1 MENPKNLK
9 VWVAELLDP
18 RAIATL
24 EAFCQVDIKYKL
36 SREDQLAIAPDYHAV
51 LIRSETNIDK
61 EFLDAATN
69 LRIVGRAGSG
79 LDNVDIPYATQ
90 KGVIVANTPESNI
103 VSACEQTWALMLSSS
118 RNTAWAWNFI
128 RSGEWDRKRFEGSE
142 VYSKTL
148 GIIGL
153 GRIGSLVSVR
163 AKGFGMRVIA
173 YDPYILDSRFES
185 FGVEKK
191 ATLEELVGPFQVA
204 DLFSTQGLHQPIL
217 KRAVAA
223 IDMMK
228 DGVRLVNCARGGLYN
243 EDALY
248 RGLKS
253 GKIASLGMDVWI
265 TEPQHAHPFYEFDN
279 VVGTP
284 HLGASTYEATAR
296 VGTEVVAEV
305 ISGLKGEIVKNA
317 VNIPSVSEQ
326 SFAKLKAWIRLVEKM
341 GSLYAQIRKESVRTV
356 EIEFAGKEVDDRE
369 DVKVLSLVA
378 LKGLLDQSVPETVNF
393 VNASLIAE
401 QRGIDIRES
410 ISLDSHDYS
419 NLVKMK
425 VTEGSGQTFEI
436 HGTVF
441 DKIYPRIVRI
451 GDYKMELIPEG
462 RMVWSP
468 HKNVPGVIGKVGTT
482 MAEYNVNILR
492 MVVSDGPQDS
502 MMILTV
508 ENNVPQ
514 EALDK
519 VREFGTISDVKM
531 IDL

>member
-1 MENPKNLK
+1 
-9 VWVAELLDP
+9 
-18 RAIATL
+18 
-24 EAFCQVDIKYKL
+24 
-36 SREDQLAIAPDYHAV
+36 
-51 LIRSETNIDK
+51 
-61 EFLDAATN
+61 
-69 LRIVGRAGSG
+69 
-79 LDNVDIPYATQ
+79 
-90 KGVIVANTPESNI
+90 
-103 VSACEQTWALMLSSS
+103 
-118 RNTAWAWNFI
+118 
-128 RSGEWDRKRFEGSE
+128 
-142 VYSKTL
+142 
-148 GIIGL
+148 
-153 GRIGSLVSVR
+153 
-163 AKGFGMRVIA
+163 
-173 YDPYILDSRFES
+173 
-185 FGVEKK
+185 
-191 ATLEELVGPFQVA
+191 
-204 DLFSTQGLHQPIL
+204 
-217 KRAVAA
+217 
-223 IDMMK
+223 
-228 DGVRLVNCARGGLYN
+228 VNCARGGLYN

-253 GKIASLGMDVWI
+253 GKIASLGIDVWV
-265 TEPQHAHPFYEFDN
+265 TEPQHAHPLYEFDN

-305 ISGLKGEIVKNA
+305 IAGLKGEIVKNA

-326 SFAKLKAWIRLVEKM
+326 SFAKLKAWIELVDKM
-341 GSLYAQIRKESVRTV
+341 GSLYAQIRKESVKQV
-356 EIEFAGKEVDDRE
+356 EIEFAGKEVDDKE
-369 DVKVLSLVA
+369 DVKVLSLVG

-401 QRGIDIRES
+401 QRGIDVRES
-410 ISLDSHDYS
+410 ISLETYDYS

-425 VTEGSGQTFEI
+425 VTEGSGKTFEI

-468 HKNVPGVIGKVGTT
+468 HKNVPGVIGRVGTT

-514 EALDK
+514 EALEK
-519 VREFGTISDVKM
+519 VREFSTISDVKV

>member
-191 ATLEELVGPFQVA
+191 ATLEELIAEA
-204 DLFSTQGLHQPIL
+204 DYITIHTPKTHETINIIGD
-217 KRAVAA
+217 RE